1 MQMSPPDMQPS
12 DFRRDGGPPPRDAGL
27 PAEPIL
33 RIEDLHVHFHI
44 KEGMLR
50 QHQATVKAVNA
61 LNLDLFPGDVF
72 GLVGESGCGKTT
84 LGRAV
89 VGLAPVTAGEIRF
102 KDRSIVGLEGRAA
115 FERARSIQLIF
126 QDPYSS
132 LHPRKTVC
140 DLVGLG
146 LKLHH
151 LAEGYEIDGKVLAML
166 ERVGFGIDHLYRYAH
181 EFSGG
186 QRQRI
191 ALARALVL
199 HPELLILDEPTSA
212 LDVSV
217 QAQILNLLKELQR
230 EFNLT
235 YLFISHDLGVVR
247 YMSNRI
253 GVMYLGSM
261 VETGATR
268 EIFRQCQHP
277 YTRVLLSSL
286 PSLDPDAPHR
296 GILLEGDPPTPVDP
310 PPGCP
315 FAPRCPEARERCRSE
330 KPTLAQRGDNPS
342 HLTACHFPHLG

>member
-1 MQMSPPDMQPS
+1 MQNETNI
-12 DFRRDGGPPPRDAGL
+12 AAKTL
-27 PAEPIL
+27 L
-33 RIEDLHVHFHI
+33 CIEDLHVHFPLR
-44 KEGMLR
+44 EGMLTR
-50 QHQATVKAVNA
+50 QHATVKAVNGISFTLA
-61 LNLDLFPGDVF
+61 RGDVF

-84 LGRAV
+84 LGRSV
-89 VGLAPVTAGEIRF
+89 VGLSPVTSGDIFFNGQR
-102 KDRSIVGLEGRAA
+102 IVGLTGKEAYD
-115 FERARSIQLIF
+115 RARHIQLIF

-140 DLVGLG
+140 DLVGVG
-146 LKLHH
+146 LKLHDM
-151 LAEGYEIDGKVLAML
+151 AEGYEVDEKVLDML
-166 ERVGFGIDHLYRYAH
+166 KRVGFSIEHMYRYAH

-191 ALARALVL
+191 ALARALIL
-199 HPELLILDEPTSA
+199 QPELLILDEPTSA

-230 EFNLT
+230 EFRLT

-261 VETGATR
+261 VETGSTHDV
-268 EIFRQCQHP
+268 FYNPQHP

-286 PSLDPDAPHR
+286 PSLDPDTPHT
-296 GILLEGDPPTPVDP
+296 GILLEGDPPTPIDP

-315 FAPRCPEARERCRSE
+315 FGPRCPEVKDRCKIE
-330 KPTLAQRGDNPS
+330 KPELRQRGHDPP
-342 HLTACHFPHLG
+342 HLSACHFPHLD

>member
-1 MQMSPPDMQPS
+1 MQNQ
-12 DFRRDGGPPPRDAGL
+12 
-27 PAEPIL
+27 AEKSTAPLL
-33 RIEDLHVHFHI
+33 RIENLHVHFPI
-44 KEGMLR
+44 REGLLM
-50 QHQATVKAVNA
+50 QHRAMVMAVNGLGFQ
-61 LNLDLFPGDVF
+61 LNRGDVF

-89 VGLAPVTAGEIRF
+89 VGLAPVTSGEIYFNSRN
-102 KDRSIVGLEGRAA
+102 IVGLSGRKAY
-115 FERARSIQLIF
+115 ERARHIQLIF
-126 QDPYSS
+126 QDPYAS
-132 LHPRKTVC
+132 LHPRKTVS
-140 DLVGLG
+140 DLVGVG

-151 LAEGYEIDGKVLAML
+151 LAAGYEIDEKVLAML
-166 ERVGFGIDHLYRYAH
+166 KRVGFSLEHMYRYAH

-191 ALARALVL
+191 SLARALIL
-199 HPELLILDEPTSA
+199 QPQLLILDEPTSA

-261 VETGATR
+261 VETGWTHD
-268 EIFRQCQHP
+268 IFHQPQHP

-286 PSLDPDAPHR
+286 PSLDPDAPHT
-296 GILLEGDPPTPVDP
+296 GILLEGDPPTPIDP

-315 FAPRCPEARERCRSE
+315 FAPRCPEVKNRCRTD
-330 KPTLAQRGDNPS
+330 KPELIQRGDES
-342 HLTACHFPHLG
+342 THLAACHFPVFS

>member
-1 MQMSPPDMQPS
+1 MTTMQTQ
-12 DFRRDGGPPPRDAGL
+12 
-27 PAEPIL
+27 AENLTTPLL
-33 RIEDLHVHFHI
+33 RIENLHVHFPI
-44 KEGMLR
+44 REGLLM
-50 QHQATVKAVNA
+50 QHHAMVKAVNGLGFQ
-61 LNLDLFPGDVF
+61 LNRGDVF

-89 VGLAPVTAGEIRF
+89 VGLAPVTSGEIYFNRH
-102 KDRSIVGLEGRAA
+102 SIVGLSGRKAY
-115 FERARSIQLIF
+115 ERARHIQLIF

-132 LHPRKTVC
+132 LHPRKTVS
-140 DLVGLG
+140 DLVGVG

-151 LAEGYEIDGKVLAML
+151 LAAGYEIDEKVLAL
-166 ERVGFGIDHLYRYAH
+166 LKRVGFSLEHMYRYAH

-191 ALARALVL
+191 ALARALIL
-199 HPELLILDEPTSA
+199 QPQLLILDEPTSA

-230 EFNLT
+230 EFHLT

-261 VETGATR
+261 VETGLTHDV
-268 EIFRQCQHP
+268 FRQSQHP

-286 PSLDPDAPHR
+286 PSLDPDAPHT
-296 GILLEGDPPTPVDP
+296 GILLEGDPPTPIDP

-315 FAPRCPEARERCRSE
+315 FAPRCPEVKSRCRTD
-330 KPTLAQRGDNPS
+330 KPELIAHGDNPA
-342 HLTACHFPHLG
+342 HLAACHFPHLA

>member
-1 MQMSPPDMQPS
+1 MTATEKYCQLKIEDWRYSIILKGS
-12 DFRRDGGPPPRDAGL
+12 DKTL
-27 PAEPIL
+27 L
-33 RIEDLHVHFHI
+33 RIKDLHVHFPVR
-44 KEGMLR
+44 EGVLR
-50 QHQATVKAVNA
+50 RQRATVKAVNG
-61 LNLDLFPGDVF
+61 LSFWLDRGDVF

-84 LGRAV
+84 LGRAL
-89 VGLAPVTAGEIRF
+89 VGLAPVTDGAIAF
-102 KDRSIVGLEGRAA
+102 NDQNIVALRGRQAYQ
-115 FERARSIQLIF
+115 RARQIQLIF

-140 DLVGLG
+140 DLVGVG
-146 LKLHH
+146 LKLHG
-151 LAEGYEIDGKVLAML
+151 LAEGYEIDEKVLAML
-166 ERVGFGIDHLYRYAH
+166 KRVGFSLEHMYRYAH

-191 ALARALVL
+191 ALARALIL
-199 HPELLILDEPTSA
+199 QPQLLILDEPTSA

-253 GVMYLGSM
+253 GVMYLGSLA
-261 VETGATR
+261 ETGSTQDV
-268 EIFRQCQHP
+268 FKQPQHP

-286 PSLDPDAPHR
+286 PSLDPDRPHS
-296 GILLEGDPPTPVDP
+296 GILLDGDPPTPIDP

-315 FAPRCPEARERCRSE
+315 FATRCPVVQYRCRID
-330 KPTLAQRGDNPS
+330 KPELKQRGDDPT
-342 HLTACHFPHLG
+342 HLAACHFPHLN

>member
-1 MQMSPPDMQPS
+1 MQNQSKKSTTP
-12 DFRRDGGPPPRDAGL
+12 L
-27 PAEPIL
+27 L
-33 RIEDLHVHFHI
+33 RIENLHVHFSI
-44 KEGMLR
+44 REGLLM
-50 QHQATVKAVNA
+50 QHRAMVMAVNG
-61 LNLDLFPGDVF
+61 LSFQLHRGDVF

-89 VGLAPVTAGEIRF
+89 VGLAPVTSGEIYFNSRN
-102 KDRSIVGLEGRAA
+102 IVGLSGRKAY
-115 FERARSIQLIF
+115 ERARHIQLIF
-126 QDPYSS
+126 QDPYAS
-132 LHPRKTVC
+132 LHPRKTVS
-140 DLVGLG
+140 DMVGVG

-151 LAEGYEIDGKVLAML
+151 LAAGYEIDEKVLAML
-166 ERVGFGIDHLYRYAH
+166 KRVGFSLEHMYRYAH

-191 ALARALVL
+191 SLARALVL
-199 HPELLILDEPTSA
+199 QPQLLILDEPTSA

-253 GVMYLGSM
+253 GVMYLGNM
-261 VETGATR
+261 VETGWTHD
-268 EIFRQCQHP
+268 IFQQPQHP

-286 PSLDPDAPHR
+286 PSLDPDAPHT
-296 GILLEGDPPTPVDP
+296 GILLEGDPPTPIDP

-315 FAPRCPEARERCRSE
+315 FAPRCPEVKDRCTTD
-330 KPTLAQRGDNPS
+330 KPELIQRGDES
-342 HLTACHFPHLG
+342 THLAACHFPVFS